1 MTIDLSQGILPVSTR
16 VMNLS
21 QFLTDSAR
29 RHPQQVGF
37 VWGDRTWSWAEME
50 ARSAAFAVVLRDR
63 YGLRKGDRL
72 LVQSANNNQMFEAM
86 FACWRI
92 GAVWVPAN
100 YRQSPEEIAYLA
112 RSSGAKGLLCGAEF
126 PDHARACD
134 GVGFTILIGG
144 SDEASYDA
152 LVEAHLGQSCEPV
165 AVWRDDPCWFFFT
178 SGTTGKPKA
187 AVLTHGQMAFVV

>member
-16 VMNLS
+16 VINLLK
-21 QFLTDSAR
+21 FLTDSAQ

-86 FACWRI
+86 FAGGSVRSGCPPITASPRKRSRIWR
-92 GAVWVPAN
+92 AVPAPRGCPAGRN
-100 YRQSPEEIAYLA
+100 SPITRGPAA
-112 RSSGAKGLLCGAEF
+112 AW
-126 PDHARACD
+126 
-134 GVGFTILIGG
+134 
-144 SDEASYDA
+144 ASP
-152 LVEAHLGQSCEPV
+152 S
-165 AVWRDDPCWFFFT
+165 
-178 SGTTGKPKA
+178 
-187 AVLTHGQMAFVV
+187 